1 MAAEPSRLNFS
12 RHLALPL
19 SCAGILMVGSGS
31 LASVVPLWHLE
42 KIWSTACPLSPPA
55 QSTGLYVSSVY
66 CVSSDSQSKVVTVN
80 S

>member
-12 RHLALPL
+12 RYLALPL
-19 SCAGILMVGSGS
+19 RCVNILMVGSDS

-55 QSTGLYVSSVY
+55 QSTGFYSSSVQL
-66 CVSSDSQSKVVTVN
+66 CKFQFSVKNTN